1 MGPAVG
7 LIELLEIITEYWE
20 RPPPATTNTPRITS
34 HASSLLPIWL
44 TASVPAPCFPLTSSL
59 KSKDWKPFISPQ
71 GRAGERN
78 SDIIRTYCPW
88 LIMSPG
94 KDLTSN
100 QCWNQGLFPF
110 FREKQNHLSVE
121 FSEIHYRFQKRN
133 KRICLKGKDTGKWSL
148 HQRQRIWEKC

>member
-110 FREKQNHLSVE
+110 YREKQNHLSLE

-133 KRICLKGKDTGKWSL
+133 KRNCLKGKDTGKWSL

>member
-7 LIELLEIITEYWE
+7 LIELLEIITEYCE
-20 RPPPATTNTPRITS
+20 RPPPANNTQLITS

-44 TASVPAPCFPLTSSL
+44 TSSPAPAPFPLTKSL
-59 KSKDWKPFISPQ
+59 KSKDRKPFLSPQ
-71 GRAGERN
+71 GRVGERN

-88 LIMSPG
+88 LIISPG
-94 KDLTSN
+94 KDVTSN

-110 FREKQNHLSVE
+110 YREKQNHLSLE
-121 FSEIHYRFQKRN
+121 FSEIHYRFQERN
-133 KRICLKGKDTGKWSL
+133 KRNCLKGKDTGKWSL